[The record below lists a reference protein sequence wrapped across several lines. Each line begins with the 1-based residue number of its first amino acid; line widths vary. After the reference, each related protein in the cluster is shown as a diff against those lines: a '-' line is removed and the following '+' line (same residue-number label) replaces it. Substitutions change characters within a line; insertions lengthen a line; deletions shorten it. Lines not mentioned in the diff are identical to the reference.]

1 MEPELKKVIDQKFL
15 TAASFALEIE
25 KIVSA
30 EIDMNYIDAVVYYC
44 EMNGIEIESVS
55 KIISKPLKEKIKYD
69 AIKLN
74 FMKQTSRA
82 RLPID

>member
-30 EIDMNYIDAVVYYC
+30 EIDMNYIDAIVYFC

>member
-15 TAASFALEIE
+15 TAASFAIEIE

-30 EIDMNYIDAVVYYC
+30 EIDMNYIDAIVYFC

>member
-30 EIDMNYIDAVVYYC
+30 EIDMNYIDAIVHFC

-69 AIKLN
+69 ATRLN